1 MSGNPSFA
9 IHPAAVEEAEE
20 ATRWYRQR
28 SAQAADDFVQ
38 EVTAHSRRYRLRRN
52 AGPPVCMVLANSCF
66 IDFRLQRF
74 TVSYLPLS
82 RSWPLLMAVVLAKT
96 GALREI
102 NNIAAAISARL
113 CYKS

>member
-38 EVTAHSRRYRLRRN
+38 EVNRAIEKIE
-52 AGPPVCMVLANSCF
+52 APP
-66 IDFRLQRF
+66 QR
-74 TVSYLPLS
+74 
-82 RSWPLLMAVVLAKT
+82 
-96 GALREI
+96 
-102 NNIAAAISARL
+102 
-113 CYKS
+113 